1 MTSLS
6 PMTQPF
12 AVVDAA
18 REHPVPP
25 TPVAPDALEYPVPDR
40 EAVAE
45 AATVFD
51 AALAGRSHRLV
62 RADGVVLPL
71 AVQRWHDEADGD
83 DGWLLERCVG
93 ATLDL
98 GCGPGRLVV
107 ALADRGVPA
116 LGVDVSVQAVERC
129 LQRGAAVLHR
139 DAFELLPGEG
149 RWEHVVLAD
158 GNIGIGGDPVALL
171 RRCRDLL
178 AENGTVLLEVEPGA
192 EYWQGAAHLVS
203 DEGPRDEAA
212 GPAGT
217 WFPWAVLGPAAVDDV
232 AAAAGLRVTER
243 SAPEEM
249 DATGRSFAVLRR

>member
-1 MTSLS
+1 VTSSS

-18 REHPVPP
+18 RERPVGP
-25 TPVAPDALEYPVPDR
+25 TVVATECPVVPGG
-40 EAVAE
+40 
-45 AATVFD
+45 ATVFD
-51 AALAGRSHRLV
+51 AALAGHRHRLV

-71 AVQRWHDEADGD
+71 AVQRWQDDADGD

-129 LQRGAAVLHR
+129 LARGAAVLHR

-192 EYWQGAAHLVS
+192 EYWQGAAHLVAE
-203 DEGPRDEAA
+203 EGPRDAAA

-217 WFPWAVLGPAAVDDV
+217 WFPWAVVGPDAVDEI
-232 AAAAGLRVTER
+232 AAAAGLCVVER
-243 SAPEEM
+243 SAPEETA
-249 DATGRSFAVLRR
+249 ATGRSFVVMCAPRS